1 MSNDNEQIIEDVE
14 EKDLVE
20 SEATAEE
27 VVEETATEEVEETEQ
42 EEVSEETEIAEE
54 ETEEVV
60 EETAE
65 EVSEEAEEVEEE
77 TQPLSDTVLDVL
89 LGEAK
94 KTKAEAEEE
103 DSEAEEDDDDE
114 ELEEAKKVKEEEEE
128 SDEEEDED
136 ESEVAEEDEVKEG
149 AHEDEDEEDEDEEL
163 PEVTTKAGYLA
174 ASFGALKGMRK
185 SELVA
190 AYQAINPIEEG
201 EHETEEGYHEE
212 MPKTKAELINA
223 MYGQL
228 KAMKKD
234 PLMAS
239 YKSIMASHCESVE
252 EDTEADL
259 FAEDLKV
266 LADADQEL
274 TEDFKSKASILF
286 EAAVANKV
294 NTIKEELEAEYAADL
309 QEEVTY
315 VRESLIEKIDDY
327 LSFVVESWI
336 EENQEFVDNKL
347 RVEITEN
354 FMKALQN
361 TFTEHYIEVPDSKV
375 DLVDDLSEQVTE
387 IKESLANVSAEKEE
401 LARQVEEL
409 SREKIISEASTDLA
423 STEAGKL
430 ASLVEETE
438 FVDSETF
445 AAKVATIKE
454 GFFKESTETEEVLTE
469 TVDSAETEV
478 KTIVEGEI
486 SQEAKLPKDM
496 AKYVTHL
503 SRFK

>member
-1 MSNDNEQIIEDVE
+1 MSNEIEEQIIEDVE

-20 SEATAEE
+20 SEATTEE
-27 VVEETATEEVEETEQ
+27 VVEETAAEEVEETEQ

-54 ETEEVV
+54 ETEEV
-60 EETAE
+60 
-65 EVSEEAEEVEEE
+65 SEEAEEVEEE
-77 TQPLSDTVLDVL
+77 TQPLSDTVLDII

-94 KTKAEAEEE
+94 KKQE
-103 DSEAEEDDDDE
+103 EAEEDDSEEEEDEDDDE
-114 ELEEAKKVKEEEEE
+114 ELEEAKVKEEEEE
-128 SDEEEDED
+128 SDEEEDD
-136 ESEVAEEDEVKEG
+136 SDVAEEVEEDEESDD
-149 AHEDEDEEDEDEEL
+149 EDEDEDEVI

-174 ASFGALKGMRK
+174 ASFGALKGMKK

-190 AYQAINPIEEG
+190 AYQAVNPVVEG
-201 EHETEEGYHEE
+201 EEETYET
-212 MPKTKAELINA
+212 PKTKAEIINA

-234 PLMAS
+234 DLMSS

-252 EDTEADL
+252 EDTEANL

-274 TEDFKSKASILF
+274 TEDFKIKASILF

-294 NTIKEELEAEYAADL
+294 QTIKEELEAEYSADL
-309 QEEVTY
+309 QEEVNY

-375 DLVDDLSEQVTE
+375 DLVDELSEQVTE
-387 IKESLANVSAEKEE
+387 IKESLANVTSEREE

-409 SREKIISEASTDLA
+409 SREKIISEASADLA

-454 GFFKESTETEEVLTE
+454 GFFKESTETETEVLSE

-478 KTIVEGEI
+478 TTIVEGEL
-486 SQEAKLPKDM
+486 SEEAKLPKDM
-496 AKYVTHL
+496 AKYVNQL
-503 SRFK
+503 SRFLK

>member
-1 MSNDNEQIIEDVE
+1 
-14 EKDLVE
+14 
-20 SEATAEE
+20 
-27 VVEETATEEVEETEQ
+27 
-42 EEVSEETEIAEE
+42 
-54 ETEEVV
+54 
-60 EETAE
+60 
-65 EVSEEAEEVEEE
+65 
-77 TQPLSDTVLDVL
+77 VL

-94 KTKAEAEEE
+94 KKNEAEHEDDEAEVEE
-103 DSEAEEDDDDE
+103 DEDE
-114 ELEEAKKVKEEEEE
+114 ELEEAKVSEEDEE
-128 SDEEEDED
+128 SEDED
-136 ESEVAEEDEVKEG
+136 EEEVSEGAHEDEEEVEEEEDDEELEEG
-149 AHEDEDEEDEDEEL
+149 AHEDEDEDEVEEGEHSDEDEESDEDEKEEL
-163 PEVTTKAGYLA
+163 PEVQTKAGYLA
-174 ASFGALKGMRK
+174 ASFDTLKGMKK

-190 AYQAINPIEEG
+190 AYEALNMTEDEE
-201 EHETEEGYHEE
+201 EMEE
-212 MPKTKAELINA
+212 MPKTKADIINA

-234 PLMAS
+234 DLMAS
-239 YKSIMASHCESVE
+239 YKSIMASHCESVKE
-252 EDTEADL
+252 ETEADL
-259 FAEDLKV
+259 FADDLKV
-266 LADADQEL
+266 LADADQGL
-274 TEDFKSKASILF
+274 TEDFKQKASILF
-286 EAAVANKV
+286 EGAVANRV
-294 NTIKEELEAEYAADL
+294 AEIKEALEAEYSENL

-315 VRESLIEKIDDY
+315 VRESLVTKIDDY
-327 LSFVVESWI
+327 LSYVVESWI